1 VSGPAG
7 MQIDHVALASYDSV
21 PVLNTLVA
29 EFGGTVLQGAISVG
43 FRPVQVRVGDA
54 SRGMTIELL
63 EPYRVE
69 QFDFLARFLDTRGP
83 GPHHLTFK
91 VHDLAAELDR
101 VRDAGL
107 TPTGVLL
114 DSPRWKEAFLAP
126 ADAHG
131 TVVQLAEGGLDLYPT
146 FADHFAAAEAGNP
159 YGEPKWWPDPPARA
173 VERSWLDRVV
183 VSTPVP
189 DAALAFYTDVLQ
201 GTVAA
206 RGDGFVD
213 VTWPAGGCVRLE
225 ADAHRAP
232 GIVRL
237 DVVGPG
243 PARDVVLAGATL
255 AVRPA

>member
-1 VSGPAG
+1 
-7 MQIDHVALASYDSV
+7 MQIDHVALASHDSL
-21 PVLNTLVA
+21 PILNTLVTD
-29 EFGGTVLQGAISVG
+29 FGGTVLQGAVSVG

-54 SRGMTIELL
+54 HRGMTIELL

-69 QFDFLARFLDTRGP
+69 QFDFLARFLDARGP

-91 VHDLAAELDR
+91 VDDLAAELER
-101 VRDAGL
+101 VRAAGL

-114 DSPRWKEAFLAP
+114 ESPRWKEAFLAP
-126 ADAHG
+126 AEAHG
-131 TVVQLAEGGLDLYPT
+131 TVVQLAQGGLDLYPT
-146 FADHFAAAEAGNP
+146 FADHFAAANAGNP

-173 VERSWLDRVV
+173 SERSYLERVV

-201 GTVAA
+201 GAVTA
-206 RGDGFVD
+206 RGDGFAD

-225 ADAHRAP
+225 TDPNRPP

-237 DVVGPG
+237 EVVGPG
-243 PARDVVLAGATL
+243 PARDVVLAGTTL